1 MAECC
6 SSAAER
12 CSKVTKAEDLRYA
25 LPMNHALNRTLGLL
39 LAGGLLLSGC
49 SDDLASEEDAERAYL
64 GLDRSV
70 DKAIQ
75 LGFDGFNSASSAN
88 ISPQTTT
95 GDISGTLTI
104 NGKVDQGSSDNKTMS
119 LTEQMTAYTDIE
131 GSTYDTSGALPVID
145 LKLANV
151 PTGTI
156 SGTLVGSFS
165 MSGELEGDISLSLAI
180 EGDLQ
185 PAAADPMK
193 VERKPGTTRI
203 TGTAS
208 SEYGDYSVNILR

>member
-1 MAECC
+1 M
-6 SSAAER
+6 
-12 CSKVTKAEDLRYA
+12 V
-25 LPMNHALNRTLGLL
+25 RTLVLL
-39 LAGGLLLSGC
+39 IAGGLVLSGC

-64 GLDRSV
+64 GLDKSV

-104 NGKVDQGSSDNKTMS
+104 NGKVDQGASDNKTMT
-119 LTEQMTAYTDIE
+119 LTEQMTGYADNE
-131 GSTYDTSGALPVID
+131 ESTYDTSGALPVID
-145 LKLANV
+145 LKLNNV

-156 SGTLVGSFS
+156 SGSLNGAFS
-165 MSGELEGDISLSLAI
+165 MSGELEGDVTLSLTI
-180 EGDLQ
+180 EGELQ
-185 PAAADPMK
+185 PAATDPMK

-203 TGTAS
+203 MGVAS
-208 SEYGDYSVNILR
+208 SDYGDYSVNILR